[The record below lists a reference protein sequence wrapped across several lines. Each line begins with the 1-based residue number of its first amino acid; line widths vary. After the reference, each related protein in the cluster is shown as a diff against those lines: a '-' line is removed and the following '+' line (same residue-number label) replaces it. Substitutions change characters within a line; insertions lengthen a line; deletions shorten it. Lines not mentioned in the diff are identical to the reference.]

1 MCYAKCNLIIE
12 GQYPTM
18 LTGIGQ
24 YFNMWYFLLMRII
37 YVWVKVCDNVTECN
51 KYHNSPNYVCLNCIC
66 FHSLQTEFREHF
78 RNISRI
84 MDCVGCDKCKLWGK
98 LQVRNLSNSLS
109 HNKQKNKMFFS
120 TGKYTNHTFYLNF
133 LFLRET
139 CMGKNSKLYNMNDI
153 EKQ

>member
-1 MCYAKCNLIIE
+1 
-12 GQYPTM
+12 
-18 LTGIGQ
+18 
-24 YFNMWYFLLMRII
+24 MRII

-133 LFLRET
+133 LVLRESK

>member
-1 MCYAKCNLIIE
+1 MLI
-12 GQYPTM
+12 M
-18 LTGIGQ
+18 
-24 YFNMWYFLLMRII
+24 
-37 YVWVKVCDNVTECN
+37 VCDNVTECN
-51 KYHNSPNYVCLNCIC
+51 KYHNSPNFICIC
-66 FHSLQTEFREHF
+66 FHLLQTEFREHF

-109 HNKQKNKMFFS
+109 HNKQKHKMFCS

-139 CMGKNSKLYNMNDI
+139 CLGKNSKLYNMNDV
-153 EKQ
+153 EKQQYNTCINALYCSPGTRHGDSPEDPVLRGQDWVGVHS